1 MSDTAG
7 GELSRPLRYG
17 EQLGIEIA
25 GPRRCIGIWR
35 GDTRRCPFDNQ
46 IDTGHGTA
54 QCSTCAAADP
64 GRALARDATVD
75 PRPFR
80 LYLATFGTGVVKVG
94 ISAVD
99 RGTERLLEQGA
110 LAFTWI
116 ADGSHPAIRAAESA
130 VAATCMATERP
141 RRTTKLAG
149 WWQQG
154 DTVERRD
161 TLLAVAAAAHR
172 LPAWPA
178 GVRHAP
184 VHVVDHA
191 DLYALGDLPDHVDIV
206 DQLAADAVLAGRVRT
221 VIGPE
226 ILLDNPSGSG
236 PGSGPGRG
244 LVVGGRT
251 LAGWPIVPAQTTG
264 RGYTTRTIQHSN
276 DQRTDGVADAVQN
289 ALI

>member
-1 MSDTAG
+1 MSDAAG

-17 EQLGIEIA
+17 EQLGVEIA

-35 GDTRRCPFDNQ
+35 GDARRCPFDSQ
-46 IDTGHGTA
+46 IDAGLGTA
-54 QCSTCAAADP
+54 QCSPCAAADP

-75 PRPFR
+75 SRPFR
-80 LYLATFGTGVVKVG
+80 LYLATFGAGVVKVG

-99 RGTERLLEQGA
+99 RDTERLLEQGA

-116 ADGSHPAIRAAESA
+116 AEGSHPAIRAAESA
-130 VAATCMATERP
+130 VAATGMAIERL

-154 DTVERRD
+154 DPGERRD

-172 LPAWPA
+172 LSSWPA
-178 GVRHAP
+178 GVRRFA
-184 VHVVDHA
+184 VDVVDHA

-206 DQLAADAVLAGRVRT
+206 DQLAAGAVLVGRVRT

-236 PGSGPGRG
+236 PDRG

-251 LAGWPIVPAQTTG
+251 LAGWPVVPAQSTG
-264 RGYTTRTIQHSN
+264 GGYTVRTIQQS
-276 DQRTDGVADAVQN
+276 DEQQTDGVADAVQH
-289 ALI
+289 ALF